1 MRGVVAGSRAAA
13 PSWAPSW
20 AKNRVFAHDV
30 RGKQWRKHH
39 IGFSPRI
46 SAESNSGSDA
56 GVSGPRAVPPAFHT
70 PAKTLV
76 EDFATGSGMMESS
89 AAAGTATDGRPT
101 TSTTA
106 DAPPWLAAVVDA
118 AAVCKRGLAAN
129 QVLDIKQPDLHVV
142 PHGQSAPVCSAPAP
156 PQGAPAPPRHS

>member
-1 MRGVVAGSRAAA
+1 MTVASRLHFT
-13 PSWAPSW
+13 PCQNFGRFR
-20 AKNRVFAHDV
+20 NRQ
-30 RGKQWRKHH
+30 R
-39 IGFSPRI
+39 
-46 SAESNSGSDA
+46 
-56 GVSGPRAVPPAFHT
+56 
-70 PAKTLV
+70 
-76 EDFATGSGMMESS
+76 MMESS
-89 AAAGTATDGRPT
+89 AAAGSAADGRPT

-106 DAPPWLAAVVDA
+106 DAPPWLVAVVDA